1 MLRHGETATLLER
14 QARDGLVVPDYE
26 GYCFANVPG
35 TAGDVLGVDVGR
47 ALPADALS
55 GIETAV
61 SHVVVAVLDSLGW
74 HRWRRDADDH
84 RFLSRLDERGAVAPL
99 TSVASASTAPAITS
113 VHTGATPA
121 EHGILGCDAA
131 LPGAETI
138 VRPFQHDVRP
148 DVAGASTEPPV
159 EAGECIRVEPVYP
172 RLEREGVETRV
183 VQPAET
189 LDTEYAEATLR
200 GATQVAY
207 DDPADGARTLRR
219 ALADARGPS
228 YTYWYTPVLDE
239 LTHEYGP
246 DSGAYH
252 DALGRVTRY
261 LSRALYDGVDAET
274 AAETLLIVTADHG
287 AIPLDSGP
295 AGSLRVLDVEGI
307 GQRLQRRGGD
317 AVPPFG
323 DPRACHL
330 AVERGETG
338 AVVDAVESAG
348 ATAVTRE
355 RARELEL
362 FGPADAPG
370 WERCG
375 DVIVTDDDRALVY
388 PSMEKVADFAGI
400 HGGFTPREMGVPF
413 AAARLSELQ

>member
-1 MLRHGETATLLER
+1 MLRHGETAALLER
-14 QARDGLVVPDYE
+14 RARDGLVVPDYE

-35 TAGDVLGVDVGR
+35 TAGNVLDADVGR
-47 ALPADALS
+47 GLPADALS
-55 GIETAV
+55 GVETAV

-84 RFLSRLDERGAVAPL
+84 RFLSRLEERGAVTPL
-99 TSVASASTAPAITS
+99 TSVASASTTPAITS

-121 EHGILGCDAA
+121 EHGVLGCDAA

-148 DVAGASTEPPV
+148 DLAEASTEPPLEV
-159 EAGECIRVEPVYP
+159 GDYVGVEPVYA
-172 RLEREGVETRV
+172 RMEQEGIESRV
-183 VQPAET
+183 IQPAET
-189 LDTEYAEATLR
+189 LDTEYANAVFR
-200 GATQVAY
+200 GARQIPF
-207 DDPADGARTLRR
+207 DDPSDGARTLRN

-228 YTYWYTPVLDE
+228 YTYWYTPILDD

-246 DSGAYH
+246 DAGAYH

-261 LSRALYDGVDAET
+261 LSRALYDGVGAET
-274 AAETLLIVTADHG
+274 AEETLLIVTADHG
-287 AIPLDSGP
+287 AIPLDSG
-295 AGSLRVLDVEGI
+295 ADGYLRVLDIDGVEE
-307 GQRLQRRGGD
+307 RLRRRDGEPM
-317 AVPPFG
+317 PPFG

-330 AVERGETG
+330 AVEPGEVS
-338 AVVDAVESAG
+338 AVVEAIESAG
-348 ATAVTRE
+348 ATAITRE
-355 RARELEL
+355 RARTLEL

-375 DVIVTDDDRALVY
+375 DVIVTDDDRALGY

-413 AAARLSELQ
+413 AAARLSALQ